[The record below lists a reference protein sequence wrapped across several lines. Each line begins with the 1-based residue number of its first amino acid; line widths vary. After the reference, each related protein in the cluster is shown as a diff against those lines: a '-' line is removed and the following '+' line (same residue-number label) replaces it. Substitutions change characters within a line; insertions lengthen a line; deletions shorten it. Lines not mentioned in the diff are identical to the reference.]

1 VTGPYASE
9 EFRLI
14 AARLIPSPGQ
24 LRGAAT
30 SKSNLEF
37 RGPLMSSIEKTRR
50 DFLKAGS
57 AALAA
62 SAVSWNASS
71 YAAIVGANDRVRVGV
86 VGCGDRMKSAL
97 IPAFLEHAKELN
109 FEFVAVSD
117 IWSRRREEG
126 AAYVQKLSGSA
137 VDAVRNNDELYARKD
152 VDAVL
157 IATADFQHAL
167 HGVEAVEAGRDA
179 YVEKPTAHTMKDARR
194 FLAAVKKT
202 GKIVQVGTQ
211 RRSTPSYQKA
221 AEYIKSGQFGDIVM
235 VEMTW
240 NVNQP
245 GRWRR
250 PDVVPLLKEQD
261 TDWKR
266 YLLECPYEPFD
277 ARKYLEFRLFWPY
290 SSGIPDQWLVHQID
304 TVHWFTGLPHP
315 RSVVANGGIY
325 LWKDGRQNWD
335 TMTAVF
341 DYGPLDDRSKGFQVQ
356 YSSRFTNSA
365 GGVKELYYSNGG
377 MIDMDKQTVTPTGGL
392 NARNAAEMGMKAN
405 QLPSFSLVEHAE
417 AVSTAADTGKDPMT
431 SANMRNWMEC
441 VRSRKTPNASIEAGY
456 SHSIALCMNVAAI
469 QTGEKVTFDD
479 KTQQVMA
486 GGKVYA

>member
-1 VTGPYASE
+1 MAPME
-9 EFRLI
+9 INRREFV
-14 AARLIPSPGQ
+14 
-24 LRGAAT
+24 
-30 SKSNLEF
+30 
-37 RGPLMSSIEKTRR
+37 
-50 DFLKAGS
+50 KAGG

-62 SAVSWNASS
+62 TAVSWNASS
-71 YAAIVGANDRVRVGV
+71 YAAVLGANDRVRVGV

-97 IPAFLEHAKELN
+97 IPAFQEHAKELN
-109 FEFVAVSD
+109 FQFVAVSD
-117 IWSRRREEG
+117 IWNRRREEG
-126 AAYVQKLSGSA
+126 SAYIQKLSGSA
-137 VDAVRNNDELYARKD
+137 VDAVRNNDELYSRKD

-157 IATADFQHAL
+157 VATADFQHAL
-167 HGVEAVEAGRDA
+167 HGIEAVNAGRDA
-179 YVEKPTAHTMKDARR
+179 YVEKPTAHTMDDARK
-194 FLAAVKKT
+194 FLAAVKRT

-221 AEYIKSGQFGDIVM
+221 AEFIQSGKFGDIVM

-266 YLLECPYEPFD
+266 YLLNRPYEPFD

-315 RSVVANGGIY
+315 RSCVANGGIY
-325 LWKDGRQNWD
+325 LWKDGRHNWD

-341 DYGPLDDRSKGFQVQ
+341 DYGPLDDPTKGFQVQ
-356 YSSRFTNSA
+356 YTSRFTNSA

-377 MIDMDKQTVTPTGGL
+377 MLDMDKQRVTPDGGL
-392 NARNAAEMGMKAN
+392 TDKYAAEMGMKPN
-405 QLPSFSLVEHAE
+405 LLPSFSLLEQVEE
-417 AVSTAADTGKDPMT
+417 VSTAADTGGDPET

-441 VRSRKTPNASIEAGY
+441 VRSRQTPNAPIEAGY

-469 QTGEKVTFDD
+469 QTGQKVTFDD
-479 KTQQVMA
+479 TTQQVMV
-486 GGKVYA
+486 GGEAYA

>member
-1 VTGPYASE
+1 M
-9 EFRLI
+9 EF
-14 AARLIPSPGQ
+14 
-24 LRGAAT
+24 
-30 SKSNLEF
+30 
-37 RGPLMSSIEKTRR
+37 EKTNRR

-57 AALAA
+57 VALAA
-62 SAVSWNASS
+62 TAVSWNARS

-86 VGCGDRMKSAL
+86 VGCGDRMKGAL
-97 IPAFLEHAKELN
+97 IPAFLQNSKDMN
-109 FEFVAVSD
+109 FQFVAVSD
-117 IWSRRREEG
+117 IWNHRREEG
-126 AAYVQKLSGSA
+126 AAFIQKVSG
-137 VDAVRNNDELYARKD
+137 DAIDPVRNNDELYARKD
-152 VDAVL
+152 IDAVL

-167 HGVEAVEAGRDA
+167 HGVEAVNAGRDA
-179 YVEKPTAHTMKDARR
+179 YVEKPTAHTMDDARKFR
-194 FLAAVKKT
+194 AAVHKT

-211 RRSTPSYQKA
+211 RRSTPSYIKA
-221 AEYIKSGQFGDIVM
+221 AEYIKSGAFGDIVM

-250 PDVVPLLKEQD
+250 PKEVPLLKEED

-266 YLLECPYEPFD
+266 YLLNRPMAPFD

-341 DYGPLDDRSKGFQVQ
+341 DYGPLDDLTKGFQVQ

-377 MIDMDKQTVTPTGGL
+377 MIDMDKQTVTSTGGL
-392 NARNAAEMGMKAN
+392 SARSAAEMDMKPN
-405 QLPSFSLVEHAE
+405 LLNSFSLTENA
-417 AVSTAADTGKDPMT
+417 APTSTAADTGADPQT

-469 QTGEKVTFDD
+469 QTGQKVTFDD
-479 KTQQVMA
+479 KTQQVIA

>member
-1 VTGPYASE
+1 MQQG
-9 EFRLI
+9 
-14 AARLIPSPGQ
+14 
-24 LRGAAT
+24 
-30 SKSNLEF
+30 N
-37 RGPLMSSIEKTRR
+37 RR
-50 DFLKAGS
+50 DFMKAGG

-62 SAVSWNASS
+62 AAVSWNASS
-71 YAAIVGANDRVRVGV
+71 YASILGANDRVRVGV
-86 VGCGDRMKSAL
+86 VGCGDRMKQGDL
-97 IPAFLEHAKELN
+97 PAFQANAREMN
-109 FEFVAVSD
+109 FQIVAVSD
-117 IWSRRREEG
+117 IWNRRREEG
-126 AAYVQKLSGSA
+126 AAFIQKLCSNP
-137 VDAVRNNDELYARKD
+137 VDPVRNNEELYARKD
-152 VDAVL
+152 VDAVI
-157 IATADFQHAL
+157 IATADFQHAR
-167 HGVEAVEAGRDA
+167 HGVDAVNAGRDA
-179 YVEKPTAHTMKDARR
+179 YVEKPTADTMADARL

-211 RRSTPSYQKA
+211 RRSTPAYKKA
-221 AEYIKSGQFGDIVM
+221 AEYIQSGKFGDIVM

-266 YLLECPYEPFD
+266 FLLNRPQVPFD

-341 DYGPLDDRSKGFQVQ
+341 DYGPLDDPTKGFQVQ

-392 NARNAAEMGMKAN
+392 RAREAASMGLKEN
-405 QLPSFSLVEHAE
+405 LLPSFSLVEKAE
-417 AVSTAADTGKDPMT
+417 GVSTEANTGGDPMT

-456 SHSIALCMNVAAI
+456 NHSIALCMNIAAI
-469 QTGEKVTFDD
+469 QTGQKVTFNDE
-479 KTQQVMA
+479 TQQVMV
-486 GGKVYA
+486 GGKVYE

>member
-1 VTGPYASE
+1 MTVHN
-9 EFRLI
+9 
-14 AARLIPSPGQ
+14 
-24 LRGAAT
+24 
-30 SKSNLEF
+30 SN
-37 RGPLMSSIEKTRR
+37 RR
-50 DFLKAGS
+50 DFLKTSS
-57 AALAA
+57 AAVAA
-62 SAVSWNASS
+62 TAVSWNARS
-71 YAAIVGANDRVRVGV
+71 YAAILGANDRVNVGV
-86 VGCGDRMKSAL
+86 VGYGDRMKGAL
-97 IPAFLEHAKELN
+97 IPAFLQHSKELN
-109 FEFVAVSD
+109 FQFVAISD
-117 IWSRRREEG
+117 LWSRRREEG
-126 AAYVQKLSGSA
+126 VAYLQQRSGNSI
-137 VDAVRNNDELYARKD
+137 DAVRNNDELYARKD

-157 IATADFQHAL
+157 VATADFQHAQ
-167 HGVEAVEAGRDA
+167 HGIEAVNAGRDA
-179 YVEKPTAHTMKDARR
+179 YVEKPTADIMEDARK
-194 FLAAVKKT
+194 FLAAVNKS

-211 RRSTPSYQKA
+211 RRSTPAYMKA
-221 AEYIKSGQFGDIVM
+221 AEYIQSGKFGDIVM

-266 YLLECPYEPFD
+266 YLLNRPYEPFD

-325 LWKDGRQNWD
+325 LWKDGRTNWD

-341 DYGPLDDRSKGFQVQ
+341 DYGPLDDLTKGFQVQ

-392 NARNAAEMGMKAN
+392 RAKEAAAMGLKEN
-405 QLPSFSLVEHAE
+405 LLPSFSLVEKAE
-417 AVSTAADTGKDPMT
+417 TASTDANTGGDPMT

-441 VRSRKTPNASIEAGY
+441 VRSRKTPNAPIEAGY
-456 SHSIALCMNVAAI
+456 NHSVALCMTVAAI
-469 QTGEKVTFDD
+469 QTGQKVTFDD
-479 KTQQVMA
+479 KTQQVIV

>member
-1 VTGPYASE
+1 MATG
-9 EFRLI
+9 
-14 AARLIPSPGQ
+14 
-24 LRGAAT
+24 
-30 SKSNLEF
+30 N
-37 RGPLMSSIEKTRR
+37 RR
-50 DFLKAGS
+50 EFLKVGGG
-57 AALAA
+57 ALAA
-62 SAVSWNASS
+62 TTLSWNASS
-71 YAAIVGANDRVRVGV
+71 YASILGANDRVKVGV
-86 VGCGDRMKSAL
+86 IGCGDRMKSSL
-97 IPAFLEHAKELN
+97 IPAFQEHAKELN

-117 IWSRRREEG
+117 LWDRRREEG
-126 AAYVQKLSGSA
+126 AAYIQKLSGNSIA
-137 VDAVRNNDELYARKD
+137 AVRNNDELYARKD

-167 HGVEAVEAGRDA
+167 HGVEAVNAGRDA
-179 YVEKPTAHTMKDARR
+179 YVEKPTAHTMDDARQ
-194 FLAAVKKT
+194 FLAAVKSI
-202 GKIVQVGTQ
+202 GKVVQVGTQ

-221 AEYIKSGQFGDIVM
+221 AEYVQSGKFGDIVM

-266 YLLECPYEPFD
+266 YLLNRPYEPFD

-304 TVHWFTGLPHP
+304 TVHWFSGYPHP

-341 DYGPLDDRSKGFQVQ
+341 DYGPADDLTKGFQVQ

-365 GGVKELYYSNGG
+365 GGVKELYYSNAG
-377 MIDMDKQTVTPTGGL
+377 MIDMDKQKVTPEGGL
-392 NARNAAEMGMKAN
+392 ESREAAAMGLKPN
-405 QLPSFSLVEHAE
+405 LLPSFSLVDKAE
-417 AVSTAADTGKDPMT
+417 SVSSGANTGSDPQT

-456 SHSIALCMNVAAI
+456 SHSVALCMNVAAI

-479 KTQQVMA
+479 KTQQVIA
-486 GGKVYA
+486 GGKVFA

>member
-1 VTGPYASE
+1 MVFKAS
-9 EFRLI
+9 
-14 AARLIPSPGQ
+14 
-24 LRGAAT
+24 
-30 SKSNLEF
+30 N
-37 RGPLMSSIEKTRR
+37 RR
-50 DFLKAGS
+50 EFLKAGS
-57 AALAA
+57 GALAA
-62 SAVSWNASS
+62 AALSWNASS
-71 YAAIVGANDRVRVGV
+71 YASILGANDRVKVGV
-86 VGCGDRMKSAL
+86 IGCGDRMKSSL
-97 IPAFLEHAKELN
+97 IPAFQEHAKEMN
-109 FEFVAVSD
+109 FEFAAVSD
-117 IWSRRREEG
+117 LWSRRREEG
-126 AAYVQKLSGSA
+126 AAYIQKQSGNSIA
-137 VDAVRNNDELYARKD
+137 AVRNNDELYARKD

-167 HGVEAVEAGRDA
+167 HGVEAVKAGRDA
-179 YVEKPTAHTMKDARR
+179 YVEKPTAHTMEDARE
-194 FLAAVKKT
+194 FLAAVKST
-202 GKIVQVGTQ
+202 GKIVQIGTQ

-221 AEYIKSGQFGDIVM
+221 AEYIQSGKFGDIVM

-266 YLLECPYEPFD
+266 YLLNRPYEPFD

-304 TVHWFTGLPHP
+304 TVHWFSGYPHP

-341 DYGPLDDRSKGFQVQ
+341 DYGPMDDPTKGFQVQ

-365 GGVKELYYSNGG
+365 GGVKELYYSNSG
-377 MIDMDKQTVTPTGGL
+377 MIDMDKQRVTPEGGL
-392 NARNAAEMGMKAN
+392 EAREAAAMGLKPN
-405 QLPSFSLVEHAE
+405 LLPSFSLVEHAE
-417 AVSTAADTGKDPMT
+417 SVSSGANTGSDPQT

-479 KTQQVMA
+479 KTQQVIA
-486 GGKVYA
+486 GGKVFA

>member
-1 VTGPYASE
+1 MTFPN
-9 EFRLI
+9 
-14 AARLIPSPGQ
+14 
-24 LRGAAT
+24 
-30 SKSNLEF
+30 SN
-37 RGPLMSSIEKTRR
+37 RR
-50 DFLKAGS
+50 DFLKVGG
-57 AALAA
+57 AAVAA
-62 SAVSWNASS
+62 SAVSWNARS
-71 YAAIVGANDRVRVGV
+71 YAAILGANDRVRVGV
-86 VGCGDRMKSAL
+86 VGCGDRMKQGDL
-97 IPAFLEHAKELN
+97 PAFQQSAKDLN
-109 FEFVAVSD
+109 FQIVAVSD

-126 AAYVQKLSGSA
+126 AAFIEKLCGNPI
-137 VDAVRNNDELYARKD
+137 DQVRNNDELYARKD

-157 IATADFQHAL
+157 IATADFQHAQ
-167 HGVEAVEAGRDA
+167 HGIEAVNAGRDA
-179 YVEKPTAHTMKDARR
+179 YVEKPTANTMADARN
-194 FLAAVKKT
+194 FLAAVKKS
-202 GKIVQVGTQ
+202 GKIVQIGTQ
-211 RRSTPSYQKA
+211 RRSTPAYMKA
-221 AEYIKSGQFGDIVM
+221 AEYIKSGKFGDIVM

-266 YLLECPYEPFD
+266 FLLNRPYEPFD

-325 LWKDGRQNWD
+325 LWKDGRKNWD

-341 DYGPLDDRSKGFQVQ
+341 DYGPLDDLTKGFQVQ

-377 MIDMDKQTVTPTGGL
+377 MIDMDKHTVTPTGGL
-392 NARNAAEMGMKAN
+392 RAREAASMGLKEN
-405 QLPSFSLVEHAE
+405 LLPSFSLVEKTQ
-417 AVSTAADTGKDPMT
+417 AVSTEANTGGDPQT

-441 VRSRKTPNASIEAGY
+441 VRSRKTPNAPIEAGY
-456 SHSIALCMNVAAI
+456 NHSIALCMNIAAI
-469 QTGEKVTFDD
+469 HTGQKVTFDD
-479 KTQQVMA
+479 KTQQVMV

>member
-1 VTGPYASE
+1 MTFPN
-9 EFRLI
+9 
-14 AARLIPSPGQ
+14 
-24 LRGAAT
+24 
-30 SKSNLEF
+30 SN
-37 RGPLMSSIEKTRR
+37 RR
-50 DFLKAGS
+50 DFLKVGG
-57 AALAA
+57 AAVAA
-62 SAVSWNASS
+62 SAVSWNARS
-71 YAAIVGANDRVRVGV
+71 YAAILGANDRVRVGV
-86 VGCGDRMKSAL
+86 VGCGDRMKQGDL
-97 IPAFLEHAKELN
+97 PAFQQSAKDLN
-109 FEFVAVSD
+109 FQIVAVSD

-126 AAYVQKLSGSA
+126 AAFIEKLCGNP
-137 VDAVRNNDELYARKD
+137 VDQARNNDELYARKD

-157 IATADFQHAL
+157 IATADFQHAQ
-167 HGVEAVEAGRDA
+167 HGIEAVNAGRDA
-179 YVEKPTAHTMKDARR
+179 YVEKPTANTMADARN
-194 FLAAVKKT
+194 FLAAVKKS
-202 GKIVQVGTQ
+202 GKIVQIGTQ
-211 RRSTPSYQKA
+211 RRSTPAYMKA
-221 AEYIKSGQFGDIVM
+221 AEYIKSGKFGDIVM

-266 YLLECPYEPFD
+266 FLLNRPYEPFD

-325 LWKDGRQNWD
+325 LWKDGRKNWD

-341 DYGPLDDRSKGFQVQ
+341 DYGPLDDLTKGFQVQ

-392 NARNAAEMGMKAN
+392 RAREAASMGLKEN
-405 QLPSFSLVEHAE
+405 LLPSFSLVEKAE
-417 AVSTAADTGKDPMT
+417 TVSTDADTGRDPQT

-441 VRSRKTPNASIEAGY
+441 VRSRKTPNAPIEAGY
-456 SHSIALCMNVAAI
+456 NHSIALCMNIAAI
-469 QTGEKVTFDD
+469 HTGQKVTFDD
-479 KTQQVMA
+479 KTQQVMV

>member
-1 VTGPYASE
+1 MLPRDT
-9 EFRLI
+9 
-14 AARLIPSPGQ
+14 
-24 LRGAAT
+24 
-30 SKSNLEF
+30 N
-37 RGPLMSSIEKTRR
+37 RR
-50 DFLKAGS
+50 DFVKMGS
-57 AALAA
+57 AALAVA
-62 SAVSWNASS
+62 ATQSAKS
-71 YAAIVGANDRVRVGV
+71 YARIPGANDRVRVGV
-86 VGCGDRMKSAL
+86 VGCGDRMKQSL
-97 IPAFLEHAKELN
+97 IPSFQVSAKEMN
-109 FEFVAVSD
+109 FELVAVSD
-117 IWSRRREEG
+117 IWNMRREQG
-126 AAYVQKLSGSA
+126 AAYIEKLSGNKIDP
-137 VDAVRNNDELYARKD
+137 VPNNEALYARKD

-157 IATADFQHAL
+157 VATADFQHAQ
-167 HGVEAVEAGRDA
+167 HGVQAVNAGRDA
-179 YVEKPTAHTMKDARR
+179 YVEKPTAHTMEDARA
-194 FLAAVKKT
+194 FLAAVEKT

-221 AEYIKSGQFGDIVM
+221 YEYIQSGKFGDIVM

-266 YLLECPYEPFD
+266 YLLNLPHEPFD

-304 TVHWFTGLPHP
+304 TVHWFSGLPHP

-325 LWKDGRQNWD
+325 LWKDGRKNWD

-341 DYGPLDDRSKGFQVQ
+341 DYGPLDDPTKGFQVQ

-392 NARNAAEMGMKAN
+392 SAKSAAEMKMQAN
-405 QLPSFSLVEHAE
+405 LLPSFSLVDKVEK
-417 AVSTAADTGKDPMT
+417 VSTDADTSGGGHTDPET
-431 SANMRNWMEC
+431 NANVRNWMEC
-441 VRSRKTPNASIEAGY
+441 VRSRKTPNASIHAGY
-456 SHSIALCMNVAAI
+456 SHSIALCMCVAAI
-469 QTGEKVTFDD
+469 QTGQKVTFDD
-479 KTQQVMA
+479 KTQQVIA
-486 GGKVYA
+486 GGRPYPHA

>member
-1 VTGPYASE
+1 MALTGNNRR
-9 EFRLI
+9 EFLKTGC
-14 AARLIPSPGQ
+14 ATL
-24 LRGAAT
+24 AAT
-30 SKSNLEF
+30 
-37 RGPLMSSIEKTRR
+37 TV
-50 DFLKAGS
+50 A
-57 AALAA
+57 
-62 SAVSWNASS
+62 WNASS
-71 YAAIVGANDRVRVGV
+71 YASILGANDRVKVGV
-86 VGCGDRMKSAL
+86 IGCGDRMKSSL
-97 IPAFLEHAKELN
+97 IPAFQEHAKELN

-117 IWSRRREEG
+117 IWNRRREEG
-126 AAYVQKLSGSA
+126 AAYIQKLSGNPIA
-137 VDAVRNNDELYARKD
+137 AVRNNDELYARKD

-157 IATADFQHAL
+157 VATADFQHAL
-167 HGVEAVEAGRDA
+167 HGVEAVNAGRDA
-179 YVEKPTAHTMKDARR
+179 YVEKPTAHTMDDARKFR
-194 FLAAVKKT
+194 AAVHQT

-221 AEYIKSGQFGDIVM
+221 AEYIQSGKFGDIVM

-266 YLLECPYEPFD
+266 YLLNRPYEPFD

-341 DYGPLDDRSKGFQVQ
+341 DYGPLDDLTKGFQVQ

-377 MIDMDKQTVTPTGGL
+377 MIDMDKQRVTPEGGL
-392 NARNAAEMGMKAN
+392 QAKEAAAMGLKAN
-405 QLPSFSLVEHAE
+405 LLPSFSLVEHAE
-417 AVSTAADTGKDPMT
+417 SVSSGADTGGDLQT
-431 SANMRNWMEC
+431 FANMRNWMEC

-469 QTGEKVTFDD
+469 KTGMKATFDH
-479 KTQQVMA
+479 KTQSVMV
-486 GGKVYA
+486 GGKVYE

>member
-1 VTGPYASE
+1 MTSE
-9 EFRLI
+9 
-14 AARLIPSPGQ
+14 
-24 LRGAAT
+24 
-30 SKSNLEF
+30 NNN
-37 RGPLMSSIEKTRR
+37 RR
-50 DFLKAGS
+50 QFLKTGS

-62 SAVSWNASS
+62 TAINWSARS
-71 YAAIVGANDRVRVGV
+71 YAAIPGANDRVRTAVI
-86 VGCGDRMKSAL
+86 GCGDRMKGAL
-97 IPAFLEHAKELN
+97 IPSFAEHAKAMN

-117 IWSRRREEG
+117 LWNRRRDEG
-126 AAYVQKLSGSA
+126 VAYIKKVSGFS
-137 VDAVRNNDELYARKD
+137 VEPVRNNDELYARKD

-157 IATADFQHAL
+157 IATADFQHAR
-167 HGVEAVEAGRDA
+167 HGIEAVNAGRDA
-179 YVEKPTAHTMKDARR
+179 YVEKPTAHLMEDARNFR
-194 FLAAVKKT
+194 AAVHKS

-211 RRSTPSYQKA
+211 RRSTPSYMKA
-221 AEYIKSGQFGDIVM
+221 AEYIQSGKFGDIVM

-261 TDWKR
+261 TDWHR
-266 YLLECPYEPFD
+266 YLMGYPNVPFD
-277 ARKYLEFRLFWPY
+277 ARKYLEFRTFWPY

-325 LWKDGRQNWD
+325 LWKDGRTNWD

-341 DYGPLDDRSKGFQVQ
+341 DYGPLDDLSKGFQVQ

-392 NARNAAEMGMKAN
+392 TAKSAAEMKMQAN
-405 QLPSFSLVEHAE
+405 LLPSFSLGNGEKVA
-417 AVSTAADTGKDPMT
+417 TDADTKTDPQT

-469 QTGEKVTFDD
+469 QTGQKVTFDD
-479 KTQQVMA
+479 KTQQVMV

>member
-1 VTGPYASE
+1 MGFGLADIHGEDSGVPFKDTNRR
-9 EFRLI
+9 EF
-14 AARLIPSPGQ
+14 
-24 LRGAAT
+24 LRVGSATLAAT
-30 SKSNLEF
+30 
-37 RGPLMSSIEKTRR
+37 T
-50 DFLKAGS
+50 
-57 AALAA
+57 
-62 SAVSWNASS
+62 VSWNARS
-71 YAAIVGANDRVRVGV
+71 YAQIAGANDRVRVGI
-86 VGCGDRMKSAL
+86 VGCGDRMKGGDL
-97 IPAFLEHAKELN
+97 PAFQQSAKDLN
-109 FEFVAVSD
+109 FQIVVVSD

-126 AAYVQKLSGSA
+126 AAFIQKLCGNP
-137 VDAVRNNDELYARKD
+137 VDPVRNNDELYARKD
-152 VDAVL
+152 VDAVI
-157 IATADFQHAL
+157 IATADFQHAQ
-167 HGVEAVEAGRDA
+167 HGIEAVNAGRDA
-179 YVEKPTAHTMKDARR
+179 YVEKPTAHNMKDARDFR
-194 FLAAVKKT
+194 AAVHKS
-202 GKIVQVGTQ
+202 GKIVQIGTQ
-211 RRSTPSYQKA
+211 RRSTPKYIKA
-221 AEYIKSGQFGDIVM
+221 ADYIKSGAFGDIVM

-250 PDVVPLLKEQD
+250 PKDVPLLKEEA

-266 YLLECPYEPFD
+266 YLLNYPMVPFD

-341 DYGPLDDRSKGFQVQ
+341 DYGPLDDLSKGFQVQ

-365 GGVKELYYSNGG
+365 GGVKEIYYSNGG
-377 MIDMDKQTVTPTGGL
+377 MIDMDKGVVTNTGGL
-392 NARNAAEMGMKAN
+392 SARSATEMGMQPN
-405 QLPSFSLVEHAE
+405 LLNGFSLSENA
-417 AVSTAADTGKDPMT
+417 ASVSTDADTHGDPET
-431 SANMRNWMEC
+431 TANMRNWMEC

-469 QTGEKVTFDD
+469 QTGEKITFDE

>member
-1 VTGPYASE
+1 MT
-9 EFRLI
+9 L
-14 AARLIPSPGQ
+14 
-24 LRGAAT
+24 
-30 SKSNLEF
+30 KNSN
-37 RGPLMSSIEKTRR
+37 RR
-50 DFLKAGS
+50 DFLKVGS
-57 AALAA
+57 AAVAA
-62 SAVSWNASS
+62 SAVSWNARS
-71 YAAIVGANDRVRVGV
+71 YAAILGANDRVNVGV
-86 VGCGDRMKSAL
+86 VGCGDRMKQGDL
-97 IPAFLEHAKELN
+97 PAFQQNAKAMN
-109 FEFVAVSD
+109 FQIVAVSD
-117 IWSRRREEG
+117 IWNRRREEG
-126 AAYVQKLSGSA
+126 AAFIEKLCGNP
-137 VDAVRNNDELYARKD
+137 VDQARNNDELYARKD

-157 IATADFQHAL
+157 IATADFQHAQ
-167 HGVEAVEAGRDA
+167 HGIEAVNAGRDA
-179 YVEKPTAHTMKDARR
+179 YVEKPTANTMEDARN
-194 FLAAVKKT
+194 FLAAVKKS
-202 GKIVQVGTQ
+202 GKIVQIGTQ
-211 RRSTPSYQKA
+211 RRSTPAYIKA
-221 AEYIKSGQFGDIVM
+221 AEYIKSGKFGDIVM

-266 YLLECPYEPFD
+266 YLLNRPYEPFD

-325 LWKDGRQNWD
+325 LWKDGRKNWD

-341 DYGPLDDRSKGFQVQ
+341 DYGPLDDLTKGFQVQ

-392 NARNAAEMGMKAN
+392 REREAKSMGLKEN
-405 QLPSFSLVEHAE
+405 LLPSFSLVEKTQ
-417 AVSTAADTGKDPMT
+417 AVSTEANTGGDPQT

-441 VRSRKTPNASIEAGY
+441 VRSRKTPNAPIEAGY
-456 SHSIALCMNVAAI
+456 NHSIALCMNIAAI
-469 QTGEKVTFDD
+469 HTGQKVTFDD
-479 KTQQVMA
+479 KTRQVMV